1 MTVAVTQVG
10 SGTTGAD
17 PSNGSV
23 TVNKPTGVASGDV
36 LLVFGASNEGAWDT
50 LPSGFTQI
58 DLSTDAN
65 TPNNFR
71 CYAWYKVCGGSE
83 PASYTF
89 GSTTAAGS
97 GAPMVVNMTAWRGVS
112 NSSPI
117 MHNARTDAGAV
128 TEAYTPAA
136 SFTQSA
142 TGRVVFARCARAGTT
157 FPAFS
162 TAAGGWSELADAGA
176 FSGGTI
182 SYGVATYGKTADTS
196 SGSQTCPAT
205 TCSQTETDNVSFLV
219 ALRAAMNADTV
230 SAAVTAY
237 DVASLTIST
246 TAAVAGATATAYDAT
261 VLTGVATSA
270 GSAGAVVTAYN
281 AAGWVIHPVNVGVQ
295 AFDAS
300 VAITTSAEYAQASVA
315 IGGAHAYFGAPES
328 RRWRIPPED
337 RSWRVQPES
346 RAWTIPPEDRTWK
359 IAPEDN

>member
-1 MTVAVTQVG
+1 MPGTAITQVG
-10 SGTTGAD
+10 TATTGVE
-17 PSNGSV
+17 PSTGSV
-23 TVNKPTGVASGDV
+23 SCNKPSGVASGDV

-58 DLSTDAN
+58 DLSTDAS

-83 PASYTF
+83 PSSYTF

-97 GAPMVVNMTAWRGVS
+97 GAPMVVAMSAWRGVL

-128 TEAYTPAA
+128 TEAYTPGA

-142 TGRVVFARCARAGTT
+142 AGRVVHARCARAGTT
-157 FPAFS
+157 VPAFS
-162 TAAGGWSELADAGA
+162 TATGGWSELADNGA

-182 SYGVATYGKTADTS
+182 SYGIGLYAKTADTS

-205 TCSQTETDNVSFLV
+205 TCTQSETDNVSFLV
-219 ALRAAMNADTV
+219 ALRAEMDADTV
-230 SAAVTAY
+230 SASVTAY
-237 DVASLTIST
+237 DVASLTVST
-246 TAAVAGATATAYDAT
+246 TAAVASATATAYDAT

-270 GSAGAVVTAYN
+270 GFGAATVTAYD

-295 AFDAS
+295 AFNAS
-300 VAITTSAEYAQASVA
+300 VAITTTADYAAASVTA
-315 IGGAHAYFGAPES
+315 GGAVPYFGAPPS
-328 RRWRIPPED
+328 RTWRI
-337 RSWRVQPES
+337 
-346 RAWTIPPEDRTWK
+346 AAEDRTWR
-359 IAPEDN
+359 IPAEDRTWRIPSEDS